1 MTETAGTQK
10 AYASWGSRVL
20 AVIIDGIPTGLLF
33 GVLTAAFGE
42 STSSDGAFSF
52 SLTGGPAAVYFI
64 GAIGW
69 FVYNWLILQGGTGQT
84 VGKKLLGI
92 GVFKAGTSEPL
103 GAGLTFARQLAHI
116 VDGIPCLLGYLWPL
130 WDKEKRT
137 FADMMIGSRAYKV

>member
-1 MTETAGTQK
+1 MTETPGSAK
-10 AYASWGSRVL
+10 ACAAWGSRVL
-20 AVIIDGIPTGLLF
+20 AVVIDAIPTGLLF

-42 STSSDGAFSF
+42 TSTSDSSFSF
-52 SLTGGPAAVYFI
+52 SLTGVPALVYFV

-92 GVFKAGTSEPL
+92 GVFKAGTAEPL

-130 WDKEKRT
+130 WDKENRT